1 MVSEVIISDVKRY
14 ERIKEEIK
22 KGGMENFHVIADFDR
37 TITYGLDREGKK
49 TTTVISQLR
58 KKPEYLGQKYFDES
72 HKLFD
77 MYHPIEIDNSLPLE
91 NKKDKMR
98 EWWSKHFD
106 LLVESGLSQDL
117 IKKVAQ
123 ENPLNFRKNS
133 LEFFSF
139 LTENKIPILVI
150 SAGPGDLMEE
160 YFKQNNMDFP
170 NVYIVG
176 NRYDFDKFGKAISIK
191 GPIIHTFNKTEV
203 TLENTPF
210 YKKIKNRKN
219 VLLLGDS
226 IGDIGMIEGFDY
238 NHLLKIGFLNEEVKK
253 NLQIYKENFDI
264 VITNDG
270 DFDFV
275 KDLVGELK

>member
-1 MVSEVIISDVKRY
+1 
-14 ERIKEEIK
+14 
-22 KGGMENFHVIADFDR
+22 VIADFDR
-37 TITYGLDREGKK
+37 TITYGLDTEGKK

-77 MYHPIEIDNSLPLE
+77 IYNPIEIDNSLSLE
-91 NKKDKMR
+91 KKKEKMH

-106 LLVESGLSQDL
+106 LLIESGLSKDL
-117 IKKVAQ
+117 IKKVTQ
-123 ENPLNFRKNS
+123 ENPLKFRKNS

-139 LTENKIPILVI
+139 LAENKIPILFI

-160 YFKQNNMDFP
+160 YFKQNKMDFP

-176 NRYDFDKFGKAISIK
+176 NRYEFDKNGKAMNIK

-203 TLENTPF
+203 TLEDTPF
-210 YKKIKNRKN
+210 YEKIKNRKN

-226 IGDIGMIEGFDY
+226 IGDIVMIEGFDY
-238 NHLLKIGFLNEEVKK
+238 KTLLKIGFLNEEIEKNLNLYKK
-253 NLQIYKENFDI
+253 NFDVI
-264 VITNDG
+264 ITNDG

-275 KDLVGELK
+275 NDLVRVLK